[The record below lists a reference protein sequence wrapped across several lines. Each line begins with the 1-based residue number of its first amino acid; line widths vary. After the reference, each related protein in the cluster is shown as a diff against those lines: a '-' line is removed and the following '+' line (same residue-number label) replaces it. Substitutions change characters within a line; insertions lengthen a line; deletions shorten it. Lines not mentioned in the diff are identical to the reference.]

1 MKKKQTV
8 AAINDLISHVSC
20 VVPSITLENH
30 DTGETL
36 NPDTVAIKAGA
47 IAGLNAARS
56 MLEAEVPQDCEI
68 DMRGV
73 LGEVM
78 VQASKIYLKMTL
90 EAEAGGVD
98 NG

>member
-1 MKKKQTV
+1 MKKKQAV
-8 AAINDLISHVSC
+8 VAINDLISHVAC
-20 VVPSITLENH
+20 AVPSITLEDH

-36 NPDTVAIKAGA
+36 NPDPVAIKAGA
-47 IAGLNAARS
+47 IAGLTAARS

-78 VQASKIYLKMTL
+78 VQASRTYLQMTL

>member
-8 AAINDLISHVSC
+8 AAINALIDHVAC
-20 VVPSITLENH
+20 VVPSITLTNSE
-30 DTGETL
+30 TGETM
-36 NPDTVAIKAGA
+36 NPDPVAIKAGA

-68 DMRGV
+68 DTRSV

-78 VQASKIYLKMTL
+78 IQASKIYLQMTL
-90 EAEAGGVD
+90 EAEADGVD